1 MGVQT
6 KMLASKLETALVS
19 SQAMSPMN
27 VDNPQGRQMIL
38 NMRTKD
44 DRNYQFA
51 PVMYHK
57 GTGVSGSGPT
67 TGQMMVF
74 LPKNKSDI
82 ECQAT
87 FSDGYIPDEKYKD

>member
-1 MGVQT
+1 
-6 KMLASKLETALVS
+6 
-19 SQAMSPMN
+19 
-27 VDNPQGRQMIL
+27 MIL
-38 NMRTKD
+38 NMRTNISKKED
-44 DRNYQFA
+44 GNYQFA

-87 FSDGYIPDEKYKD
+87 FSDLYIPDEKYKD